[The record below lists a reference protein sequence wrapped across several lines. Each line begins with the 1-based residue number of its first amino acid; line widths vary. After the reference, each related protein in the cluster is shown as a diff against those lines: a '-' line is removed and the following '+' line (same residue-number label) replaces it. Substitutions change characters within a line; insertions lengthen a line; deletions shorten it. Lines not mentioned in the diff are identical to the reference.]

1 MSKTMENVKT
11 INSAVRTAMMLVIA
25 GGLGYGG
32 YTGYTEYIQPGIAAK
47 QAIAD
52 LEEMKIAHQTQAELL
67 RKSEAENDRLAT
79 INKLMR
85 VEGRVANLEVLE
97 KGVDEDGQ
105 DYLEVRFTEV
115 DDEGYPVGSARD
127 FTLIGDTFFVDCWVA
142 KFEDKYIEQVDDL
155 RGQSLVM
162 FKSIFGNDQRPSE
175 AFSLDE
181 SSQRVPKRYQTDRQS
196 AFEAKIWA
204 DFSAVCN
211 DREKQKE
218 LGIRAIHGQA
228 NYLPPEE
235 GRTYQINLRSTGDVS
250 LTPLA
255 KTDESNTDQE
265 GDRDE

>member
-11 INSAVRTAMMLVIA
+11 INSAVRTVMMLAVA
-25 GGLGYGG
+25 GGIGYGG
-32 YTGYTEYIQPGIAAK
+32 YLGYTEYIEPGIHAK

-52 LEEMKIAHQTQAELL
+52 LDELKIAHETQANQLKEAEL
-67 RKSEAENDRLAT
+67 ENDRLAT

-115 DDEGYPVGSARD
+115 DEEGFPIGTSRD
-127 FTLIGDTFFVDCWVA
+127 YTLTGNTFFIDCWVA
-142 KFEDKYIEQVDDL
+142 KFEDKYIEQVDEL

-162 FKSIFGNDQRPSE
+162 FKSIFGNDQKPSE
-175 AFSLDE
+175 AFSLDD
-181 SSQRVPKRYQTDRQS
+181 SSQRVPKPYQTNRQS

-204 DFSAVCN
+204 DFNAVCN
-211 DREKQKE
+211 DRQKQKE

-228 NYLPPEE
+228 NYLPPVE
-235 GRTYQINLRSTGDVS
+235 GRTYQIKLRSTGDVS
-250 LTPLA
+250 LMPLPEGEA
-255 KTDESNTDQE
+255 ESDE
-265 GDRDE
+265 

>member
-11 INSAVRTAMMLVIA
+11 INSAVRTVMMLAVA
-25 GGLGYGG
+25 GTVGYGG
-32 YTGYTEYIQPGIAAK
+32 YIGYTEYIQPGIHAK
-47 QAIAD
+47 QAIAELD
-52 LEEMKIAHQTQAELL
+52 ELKIAHETQAAHLKAAEL
-67 RKSEAENDRLAT
+67 ENDRLAT
-79 INKLMR
+79 INKLMK

-115 DDEGYPVGSARD
+115 DEEGDPIGTSRD
-127 FTLIGDTFFVDCWVA
+127 YTLTGNTFFIDCWVA

-162 FKSIFGNDQRPSE
+162 FKSIFGNDQKPSE
-175 AFSLDE
+175 AFSLDD

-196 AFEAKIWA
+196 EFEAKIWA
-204 DFSAVCN
+204 DFNAVCN

-235 GRTYQINLRSTGDVS
+235 GRTYQIKLRSTGDVS
-250 LTPLA
+250 LTPLSKA
-255 KTDESNTDQE
+255 DGE
-265 GDRDE
+265 

>member
-1 MSKTMENVKT
+1 MSNTMENVKT
-11 INSAVRTAMMLVIA
+11 INSAVRTLMMLVIA
-25 GGLGYGG
+25 GVLGYGG
-32 YTGYTEYIQPGIAAK
+32 YTGYTEFIEPGIQAK
-47 QAIAD
+47 QAMAD
-52 LEEMKIAHQTQAELL
+52 LEEMKRVNQTQAQRL
-67 RKSEAENDRLAT
+67 RESEEENDRLAT

-85 VEGRVANLEVLE
+85 VEGRVANLQVLE

-115 DDEGYPVGSARD
+115 DEGGYPIGTARD
-127 FTLIGDTFFVDCWVA
+127 FTLAGDTFFIDCWVA

-162 FKSIFGNDQRPSE
+162 FKSIFGNDQKPSE
-175 AFSLDE
+175 AFSLDD
-181 SSQRVPKRYQTDRQS
+181 SSQRVPKRYQTERQS
-196 AFEAKIWA
+196 TFETKIWA
-204 DFSAVCN
+204 DFNTVCN

-235 GRTYQINLRSTGDVS
+235 GRTYQVNLRSTGDVS

-255 KTDESNTDQE
+255 RKDDQNQ
-265 GDRDE
+265 GGQDD

>member
-11 INSAVRTAMMLVIA
+11 INSAVRTAMMLGIA
-25 GGLGYGG
+25 GVVGYGG
-32 YTGYTEYIQPGIAAK
+32 YTGYTEFIQPGIHAK

-52 LEEMKIAHQTQAELL
+52 LEELRLSHETQAEQLK
-67 RKSEAENDRLAT
+67 RSEEENDRLAT

-115 DDEGYPVGSARD
+115 DKDGFPIGSTKD
-127 FTLIGDTFFVDCWVA
+127 FTLLGNTFFIDCWVA

-162 FKSIFGNDQRPSE
+162 FKSIFGNDQKPSE

-181 SSQRVPKRYQTDRQS
+181 SSQRVPKPYQTDRQS
-196 AFEAKIWA
+196 EFEAKIWA
-204 DFSAVCN
+204 DFNAVCN

-250 LTPLA
+250 LTPLKKDDA
-255 KTDESNTDQE
+255 KE
-265 GDRDE
+265 

>member
-32 YTGYTEYIQPGIAAK
+32 YAGYTEFIQPGIRAK

-52 LEEMKIAHQTQAELL
+52 LDELKLAHETQAEQL
-67 RKSEAENDRLAT
+67 RESELENDRLAT

-85 VEGRVANLEVLE
+85 VEGRIANLEVLE

-115 DDEGYPVGSARD
+115 DEEGYPVGAARD
-127 FTLIGDTFFVDCWVA
+127 YTLTGNTFFIDCWVA
-142 KFEDKYIEQVDDL
+142 KFEDKYIEGVDDL

-162 FKSIFGNDQRPSE
+162 FKSIFGNDQKPSE
-175 AFSLDE
+175 AFSLDD

-204 DFSAVCN
+204 DFNTVCN

-235 GRTYQINLRSTGDVS
+235 GRTYQIKLRSTGDVS
-250 LTPLA
+250 LSPLSKEEA
-255 KTDESNTDQE
+255 ESDE
-265 GDRDE
+265 